1 MATKGT
7 WKYRKLERTPQVGKD
22 AGSKKYC
29 AIAAYRL
36 WIKDFLFFFLLILFS
51 ILSRDHSF
59 LCSLLWRKQD

>member
-22 AGSKKYC
+22 AGTKKYC

-36 WIKDFLFFFLLILFS
+36 RIKDFLFFFLLILS
-51 ILSRDHSF
+51 QDDSF
-59 LCSLLWRKQD
+59 LCSLRWRKQD